1 MEPFF
6 YISITNGQYS
16 SQQHVSDHFKKL
28 IFAYTDGLIAPA
40 AHQVPVQQEAVAGG
54 TRPPEEEEDIDGGT
68 EGDDGDQSGEV
79 DAEEIIGK
87 YSGWCVV

>member
-1 MEPFF
+1 M
-6 YISITNGQYS
+6 
-16 SQQHVSDHFKKL
+16 
-28 IFAYTDGLIAPA
+28 IAPA

-54 TRPPEEEEDIDGGT
+54 TGPPEEEDIEKDGGT

-79 DAEEIIGK
+79 DGEEIIGK